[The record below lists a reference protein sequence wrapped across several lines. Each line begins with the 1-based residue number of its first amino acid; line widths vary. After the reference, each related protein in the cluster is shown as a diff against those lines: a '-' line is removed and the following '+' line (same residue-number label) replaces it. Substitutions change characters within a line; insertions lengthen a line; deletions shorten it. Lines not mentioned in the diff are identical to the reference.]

1 MVKIKVDLQRR
12 ENLRRLH
19 TATHIINFSARK
31 VLGNHVWQNGSN
43 LKEEFGTLDITHYDQ
58 LTQEEIFKIERLTN
72 ETIFENKTVE
82 IEELDR
88 TKAEEKFGF
97 SLYQGGAIPMKT
109 LRVIKVEESD
119 IEACGGI
126 HMQSTGGI
134 GYVKIVES
142 QKIQD
147 GVVRLKYVVRDFAA
161 NFIEEKQKL
170 LNLVKEVFSVDDTS
184 LVKTSEKFFNEW
196 KEQKKT
202 IDKLK
207 IQLKDTFIS
216 QIIGSDITEFNL
228 VGDYDMGFL
237 MDIFN
242 GVLFEKNT
250 FKLIGDKFIIATN
263 DLSVQAYKKSIP
275 KGKYNIYVM

>member
-1 MVKIKVDLQRR
+1 MVKIEIDLNRR
-12 ENLRRLH
+12 ENLKRLH
-19 TATHIINFSARK
+19 TVTHIINFSARK

-43 LKEEFGTLDITHYDQ
+43 LKEEFGTLDITHYEQ
-58 LTQEEIFKIERLTN
+58 LTLEEIFKIERLVN

-88 TKAEEKFGF
+88 TKAEKKFGF
-97 SLYQGGAIPMKT
+97 SLYQGGAIPMKK
-109 LRVIKVEESD
+109 LRIIKVMDSD

-126 HMQSTGGI
+126 HMQKTGGI
-134 GYVKIVES
+134 GYVKIIES

-147 GVVRLKYVVRDFAA
+147 GVIRLKYVVRDFAA
-161 NFIEEKQKL
+161 DFMENKQKIL
-170 LNLVKEVFSVDDTS
+170 TQIKEIFSVDETS

-196 KEQKKT
+196 KDQKKT

-207 IQLKDTFIS
+207 DQLKQSFIS
-216 QIIGSDITEFNL
+216 QIIESKMIEFKL
-228 VGDYDMGFL
+228 IGDYDMGFL

-242 GVLFEKNT
+242 GVLAKKNS
-250 FKLIGDKFIIATN
+250 FKLNGDKFIIATN
-263 DLSVQAYKKSIP
+263 DLSVQDYKKSIP